1 MHKSFLIYSSS
12 NEVLELSD
20 GIDDM
25 GNIVW
30 QLALCLLLCWAVNFL
45 VLIKGISSLGK
56 VKHMILLSSAEYIKK
71 DSLIYCGIQQ
81 IILSGKT
88 WNELPNVFFII

>member
-1 MHKSFLIYSSS
+1 MYKCFLIYSSS

-30 QLALCLLLCWAVNFL
+30 QLSLCLLLCWAVNFL

-56 VKHMILLSSAEYIKK
+56 VKHVVLLSCKFGIKIRFLVLYK
-71 DSLIYCGIQQ
+71 S
-81 IILSGKT
+81 
-88 WNELPNVFFII
+88 F